1 MFHENTLPV
10 GMKDADKT
18 DRAKP
23 PRMESR
29 GPKRERQLKILFVVG
44 MFVPGPDAVVR
55 KLRVHTKIARIWG
68 F

>member
-1 MFHENTLPV
+1 MFHENTLPE

-23 PRMESR
+23 LRMESR

-55 KLRVHTKIARIWG
+55 KLRWTRVSPGSWV
-68 F
+68 